1 VTSALG
7 FPNIFGTQNNA
18 FVVLV
23 QSVRVHPVQNPT
35 GCKAETVDLLTY
47 CPHVDAVLVHFI
59 CVVPTISH
67 ESFELVSW

>member
-1 VTSALG
+1 MDFQTS
-7 FPNIFGTQNNA
+7 FGTQNNA

-23 QSVRVHPVQNPT
+23 QSLRVHPVENPT

-47 CPHVDAVLVHFI
+47 CPNVDAVLVHFI

-67 ESFELVSW
+67 ESSELVSW